1 MSLAKIPLRSF
12 YDSTQDDVLE
22 EFYIPVLSESQAY
35 DRLAGFF
42 SSTSLSVAARGITG
56 LINNGG
62 KMRLVAGAILRRSD
76 VEAIKQGRE
85 DPAAAITRLAT
96 NELSSLQSDF
106 VRNHVGA
113 LAWMV
118 AHQLLDIRIAIIT
131 DDEGQVLSYDNA
143 TQLGIFHQ
151 KVGIFHDKLGKAV
164 SFSGSVNETATAW
177 KENVEEFKVFRSWI
191 EAEKSYLQ
199 SDREKFERYWYGD
212 APGVRVIDV
221 PEAVRKKLIQIAPD
235 SIDKLDL
242 VPEASVRRIK
252 LRPYQS
258 EAIHSWLSHNKRGV
272 FEMATGTGKTY
283 TAIACLR
290 ESLRET
296 KNLAVI
302 ITCPF
307 LHLIDQWNRS
317 LRTLGFSGIGLH
329 GEIHDWPDRLANEVL
344 DLNSGISRR
353 MIVITTHDTFSS
365 EKFRKII
372 SDVRGPALLI
382 ADEVHWLGAPER
394 RLGLLEKYDQRLGLS
409 ATPERWLDD
418 EGTSTIM
425 SFFGGTIFEFP
436 LSKAI
441 PSYLVPYRYYPH
453 FVQLEGA
460 ELDDYKR
467 MTARIAREY
476 SARDDSSR
484 KQAFEL
490 YCILRQKIVVNA
502 RAKYQALDEILD
514 SIKEINHCLI
524 YCSEQQIARISDIL
538 NKRGIVQHR
547 FTARENVE
555 QRDQLLRSFES
566 GNCQVL
572 VAMKVLDEGVDIPD
586 TRTAIIMA
594 SSGNPRQYI
603 QRRGRILRKAP
614 GKDRAVI
621 YDIIV
626 VPNLSGY
633 MPKEYQELEERILKK
648 ELLRYK
654 EFAMASQ
661 NPAYALNLILP
672 VERRYSTEWRQDAR
686 NVQPSTG

>member
-1 MSLAKIPLRSF
+1 
-12 YDSTQDDVLE
+12 
-22 EFYIPVLSESQAY
+22 
-35 DRLAGFF
+35 
-42 SSTSLSVAARGITG
+42 
-56 LINNGG
+56 
-62 KMRLVAGAILRRSD
+62 MRLVAGAILRQSD

-96 NELSSLQSDF
+96 NELSSLQNDF

-131 DDEGQVLSYDNA
+131 DDEGQALSYSNA
-143 TQLGIFHQ
+143 NQLGIFHQ
-151 KVGIFHDKLGKAV
+151 KVGIFHDKLGNMV

-199 SDREKFERYWYGD
+199 SDQEKFERYWYGD

-242 VPEASVRRIK
+242 VPEASVKRIV
-252 LRPYQS
+252 LRTYQS
-258 EAIHSWLSHNKRGV
+258 EAIRSWINHNKHGV
-272 FEMATGTGKTY
+272 LEMATGTGKTY

-317 LRTLGFSGIGLH
+317 LRSLGMSGVGLH
-329 GEIHDWPDRLANEVL
+329 GGIHDWPDRLANEVL

-353 MIVITTHDTFSS
+353 IIVITTHDTFSS
-365 EKFRKII
+365 EKFRRII
-372 SDVRGPALLI
+372 SDVRGPMLLI

-394 RLGLLEKYDQRLGLS
+394 RLGLLEKYNQRLGLS

-441 PSYLVPYRYYPH
+441 PDYLVPYRYYPH
-453 FVQLEGA
+453 FVQLEGS

-476 SARDDSSR
+476 SGKDDSSR
-484 KQAFEL
+484 KEAFEL

-502 RAKYQALDEILD
+502 GAKYQALDEILD
-514 SIKEINHCLI
+514 SVTEINHCLI
-524 YCSEQQIARISDIL
+524 YCSEQQIDRTSDIL

-547 FTARENVE
+547 FTAHENIE

-621 YDIIV
+621 HDVIV

-633 MPKEYQELEERILKK
+633 MPKEYQDLEERILKK

-672 VERRYSTEWRQDAR
+672 VERRYSIEWRQDAR